1 MSKNKDRKRA
11 GSKQA
16 LPGGSLRQE
25 VERLI
30 QKGWLKD
37 AVKQAKMCYRQ
48 ESTPENHRLLERA
61 YFLRAQELHREAIPE
76 SAAEVARH
84 LLDFGVT
91 DPDLPAELAP
101 LLLAVGLSGPA
112 MALRERLGSPEAQA
126 RLILTASDQ
135 AVLHLDRAPA
145 SLPEIRVGALLVRG
159 ALEALDDGD
168 EAGALDRL
176 RDVARSSPFADWRYF
191 VRGLA
196 AMRRGDAEQVA
207 ANWDRLDAGRAA
219 SRIAR
224 SLRGS
229 TGGPPEPH
237 PGPTADIN
245 PSALE
250 AEVFGEPI
258 LTRIEQLRQLVAE
271 GRWTEA
277 IRLLAP
283 LRFSLRRV
291 DPRLAERLTRVL
303 IAPLVKATQE
313 SSFEEARDLVGNF
326 ARVAEPLPIDPRWN
340 RLRALIWEG
349 PQEQYDESED
359 YWHAYR
365 ADLKTLPDL
374 TPEERQRA
382 QALVWEHLG
391 KQYADEATIDRDD
404 HFGYRP
410 SDREL
415 AFARM
420 RAIECLEESLRVD
433 PTHLAPYRV
442 LINVHEAWGQPD
454 KAEAAARR
462 LLEAFPNHDDTL
474 LWLTHHH
481 FGRDDP
487 EQALPY
493 LQRARALKP
502 LGESLRHTEW
512 SLRVALARHH
522 ALEHRWDEGR
532 AEFALAEPLWPE
544 QSGRYT
550 FAARRAVFEL
560 KAGQVDRA
568 EELIEAARHR
578 LVEPIPIWLAV
589 LIEGTRYRLPKATMD
604 RFDHLWQVGLA
615 GKGKSETAGAL
626 AELLTIYLAGNT
638 EYTGRAGH
646 VQELVGYLKRASR
659 IRYRRE
665 DLVQVCVFLKRDPN
679 AKALLEKLTKR
690 GLKNFPD
697 SAEFHFFAA
706 ALELEKGLSR
716 ADLRQV
722 RKGMEKALELAQ
734 ASSGPMEAG
743 LVPELKRILSKL
755 ADATS
760 GPLGMPFPGFGGHLP
775 RDLSTLFASLDTIED
790 EDEDDDEDY
799 DDPPSFGRSS
809 DTGPSPAGPSPG
821 GPEKK
826 KKRKKKKR

>member
-1 MSKNKDRKRA
+1 
-11 GSKQA
+11 
-16 LPGGSLRQE
+16 
-25 VERLI
+25 
-30 QKGWLKD
+30 
-37 AVKQAKMCYRQ
+37 
-48 ESTPENHRLLERA
+48 
-61 YFLRAQELHREAIPE
+61 
-76 SAAEVARH
+76 
-84 LLDFGVT
+84 
-91 DPDLPAELAP
+91 
-101 LLLAVGLSGPA
+101 
-112 MALRERLGSPEAQA
+112 
-126 RLILTASDQ
+126 
-135 AVLHLDRAPA
+135 
-145 SLPEIRVGALLVRG
+145 
-159 ALEALDDGD
+159 
-168 EAGALDRL
+168 
-176 RDVARSSPFADWRYF
+176 
-191 VRGLA
+191 
-196 AMRRGDAEQVA
+196 
-207 ANWDRLDAGRAA
+207 
-219 SRIAR
+219 
-224 SLRGS
+224 

-359 YWHAYR
+359 YWHAYL

-391 KQYADEATIDRDD
+391 KQYADEAAIDRDD
-404 HFGYRP
+404 PFGYRP
-410 SDREL
+410 SDREIT
-415 AFARM
+415 FART

-433 PTHLAPYRV
+433 PTHLTPYRA
-442 LINVHEAWGQPD
+442 LIDIHEDWGRPD

-474 LWLTHHH
+474 LRLTHHH
-481 FGRDDP
+481 SRRDEP

-502 LGESLRHTEW
+502 LGEELRHVEW

-544 QSGRYT
+544 LSGRYT

-560 KAGQVDRA
+560 KAGQGDRA
-568 EELIEAARHR
+568 DEWIEAARRR
-578 LVEPIPIWLAV
+578 LVEPVPLWLAV

-604 RFDHLWQVGLA
+604 RF
-615 GKGKSETAGAL
+615 
-626 AELLTIYLAGNT
+626 TISGRSAWR
-638 EYTGRAGH
+638 GRA
-646 VQELVGYLKRASR
+646 RARRPGRWRNCSR
-659 IRYRRE
+659 SIWPATPSTRAGPGTSRKWSTTSSGRRE
-665 DLVQVCVFLKRDPN
+665 
-679 AKALLEKLTKR
+679 
-690 GLKNFPD
+690 
-697 SAEFHFFAA
+697 SATAA
-706 ALELEKGLSR
+706 RTWSR
-716 ADLRQV
+716 C
-722 RKGMEKALELAQ
+722 
-734 ASSGPMEAG
+734 ASS
-743 LVPELKRILSKL
+743 
-755 ADATS
+755 
-760 GPLGMPFPGFGGHLP
+760 
-775 RDLSTLFASLDTIED
+775 
-790 EDEDDDEDY
+790 
-799 DDPPSFGRSS
+799 
-809 DTGPSPAGPSPG
+809 
-821 GPEKK
+821 
-826 KKRKKKKR
+826 